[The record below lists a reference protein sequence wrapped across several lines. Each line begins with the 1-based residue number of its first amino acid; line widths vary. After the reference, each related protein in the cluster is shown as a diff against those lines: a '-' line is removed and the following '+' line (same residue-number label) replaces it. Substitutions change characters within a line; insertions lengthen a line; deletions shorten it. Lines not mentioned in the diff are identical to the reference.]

1 MYAILDIESTGGK
14 YNEEGITEI
23 AIYKFDGHEIVDQ
36 FISLVNPE
44 RKIQSFV
51 VGLTGINNEMLH
63 HAPKFYEVAKRII
76 EITEGCIIVAHNA
89 KFDYRML
96 RLEFER
102 LGYTYER
109 KTLCTVKLSKKL
121 LPGFESYSLGKL
133 VKRLGIPITDRHRAS
148 GDALA
153 TVKLFKLL
161 LEKDVDKEIISS
173 NLKLN
178 AISSVDQKLIRLVD
192 ELPNAVGVY
201 YFSDSDGDIIYVGKS
216 KDIKKRANQ
225 HFTSDAPK
233 SREIQEHV
241 TSIDFERTGNELLAL
256 LKENQSIKK
265 LKPKFN
271 SALKK
276 SLFTHGLYAFEDE
289 KGFINLS
296 VSKLKSKENYITSFT
311 NYQQGKAFME
321 RALETYELC
330 QKLTGLHKTEGA
342 CFNYTIKQCQ
352 GACVHEESSES
363 YNERVRQLID
373 FYDYQNKNMIIQDRG
388 RHAGEKSVV
397 LIENGELA
405 GAGYTELNFQIENM
419 SILKNIIN
427 PMQNDRDSQHII
439 QSYLR
444 KSNHHLKILKF

>member
-23 AIYKFDGHEIVDQ
+23 AVYKFDGHEIVDQ

-51 VGLTGINNEMLH
+51 IGLTGINNEMLH
-63 HAPKFYEVAKRII
+63 QAPKFYEVAKRIV

-96 RLEFER
+96 RLEFDR
-102 LGYTYER
+102 LGYAFER
-109 KTLCTVKLSKKL
+109 ETLCTVKLSKKL
-121 LPGFESYSLGKL
+121 LPGFDSYSLGKL
-133 VKRLGIPITDRHRAS
+133 VKNLGIPITDRHRAN

-161 LEKDVDKEIISS
+161 LEKDTDKEIISS

-178 AISSVDQKLIRLVD
+178 SISSVDQKLIRLIN
-192 ELPNAVGVY
+192 ELPNTVGVY
-201 YFSDSDGDIIYVGKS
+201 YFSNDKGEIIYVGKS

-276 SLFTHGLYAFEDE
+276 SLFTHGLYASEDE
-289 KGFINLS
+289 NGYINLS

-321 RALETYELC
+321 RAVETYDLC
-330 QKLTGLHKTEGA
+330 QKLTGLHKTKGA
-342 CFNYTIKQCQ
+342 CFNYTIKLCH
-352 GACVHEESSES
+352 GACVHEESPES

-373 FYDYQNKNMIIQDRG
+373 FYDYQNKNMIIQDKG
-388 RHAGEKSVV
+388 RHASEKSVV
-397 LIENGELA
+397 LIENGELT
-405 GAGYTELNFQIENM
+405 GVGYTELNFQIENM

-444 KSNHHLKILKF
+444 KRNHHLKI

>member
-23 AIYKFDGHEIVDQ
+23 AVYKFDGHEIVDQ

-51 VGLTGINNEMLH
+51 IGLTGINNEMLYQ
-63 HAPKFYEVAKRII
+63 APKFYEVAKRIV

-96 RLEFER
+96 RLEFDR
-102 LGYTYER
+102 LGYAFER
-109 KTLCTVKLSKKL
+109 ETLCTVKLSKKL
-121 LPGFESYSLGKL
+121 LPGFDSYSLGKL
-133 VKRLGIPITDRHRAS
+133 VKNLGIPITDRHRAN

-161 LEKDVDKEIISS
+161 LEKDTDKEIISS

-178 AISSVDQKLIRLVD
+178 SISSVDQKLIRLIN
-192 ELPNAVGVY
+192 ELPNTVGVY
-201 YFSDSDGDIIYVGKS
+201 YFSNHKGEIIYVGKS

-276 SLFTHGLYAFEDE
+276 SLFTHGLYASEDE
-289 KGFINLS
+289 NGYINLS

-321 RALETYELC
+321 RAVETYDLC
-330 QKLTGLHKTEGA
+330 QKLTGLHKTKGA
-342 CFNYTIKQCQ
+342 CFNYTIKLCH
-352 GACVHEESSES
+352 GACVHEESPES

-373 FYDYQNKNMIIQDRG
+373 FYDYQNKNMIIQDKG
-388 RHAGEKSVV
+388 RHASEKSVV
-397 LIENGELA
+397 LIENGELT
-405 GAGYTELNFQIENM
+405 GVGYTELNFQIENM

>member
-63 HAPKFYEVAKRII
+63 HAPKFYEVAKRIV
-76 EITEGCIIVAHNA
+76 EVTEGCIVVAHNA

-96 RLEFER
+96 RLEFDR
-102 LGYTYER
+102 LGYDFDR

-133 VKRLGIPITDRHRAS
+133 VRKLGIPITDRHRAS

-161 LEKDVDKEIISS
+161 LEKDADKEIISS

-178 AISSVDQKLIRLVD
+178 TISSVDQKLIRLID
-192 ELPNAVGVY
+192 NLPNSVGVY
-201 YFSDSDGDIIYVGKS
+201 YFSDGDGQIIYVGKS

-241 TSIDFERTGNELLAL
+241 VSVDFEKTGNELLAL

-276 SLFTHGLYAFEDE
+276 DLFTHGLYVYKDQS
-289 KGFINLS
+289 GYLNLTI
-296 VSKLKSKENYITSFT
+296 SKLKEEGNYITSFT
-311 NYQQGKAFME
+311 NYQQGKAFLE
-321 RALETYELC
+321 RAVENFELC
-330 QKLTGLHKTEGA
+330 QKLTGLHKTKGA
-342 CFNYTIKQCQ
+342 CFNYTIKQCH
-352 GACVHEESSES
+352 GACVKEETPES
-363 YNERVRQLID
+363 YNERVKQLVD
-373 FYDYQNKNMIIQDRG
+373 FYDYHNKNMIIQDRG
-388 RHAGEKSVV
+388 RHPGEKSVV
-397 LIENGELA
+397 LIENGELS
-405 GAGYTELNFQIENM
+405 GAGYTELNFQIENI
-419 SILKNIIN
+419 SILRNIIN
-427 PMQNDRDSQHII
+427 PMQNDRDAQHII

-444 KSNHHLKILKF
+444 KSNKNLKIINY

>member
-23 AIYKFDGHEIVDQ
+23 AIYKFDGHEVVDQ
-36 FISLVNPE
+36 FITLINPE

-51 VGLTGINNEMLH
+51 VGLTGINNEMLR
-63 HAPKFYEVAKRII
+63 HAPKFYEVAKRIV
-76 EITEGCIIVAHNA
+76 EITEDCIIIAHNA

-96 RLEFER
+96 RLEFDR
-102 LGYTYER
+102 LGYHFDR
-109 KTLCTVKLSKKL
+109 KTLCTVKLAKKL
-121 LPGFESYSLGKL
+121 LPGFDSYSLGKL
-133 VKRLGIPITDRHRAS
+133 VKKLGIPITDRHRAS

-161 LEKDVDKEIISS
+161 LEKDVNKEVISS

-178 AISSVDQKLIRLVD
+178 SISSVDQKLIRLID
-192 ELPNAVGVY
+192 GLPNAVGVY
-201 YFSDSDGDIIYVGKS
+201 YFFDDQGNIIYVGKS

-233 SREIQEHV
+233 SKEIQNEV
-241 TSIDFERTGNELLAL
+241 ASVDFERTGNELLAL
-256 LKENQSIKK
+256 LKENQSIKT

-276 SLFTHGLYAFEDE
+276 DLFTHGLYAFTDHN
-289 KGFINLS
+289 GYMNLCI
-296 VSKLKSKENYITSFT
+296 SKIKPKENYITSFT

-330 QKLTGLHKTEGA
+330 QKLTGLHKTKGA
-342 CFNYTIKQCQ
+342 CFNYTIKQCH
-352 GACVHEESSES
+352 GACVEEETPER
-363 YNERVRQLID
+363 YNERVNQLIN

-388 RHAGEKSVV
+388 RHHGEKSVV
-397 LIENGELA
+397 LIENGELT

-427 PMQNDRDSQHII
+427 PMPNDRDAQHII

-444 KSNHHLKILKF
+444 KSNRHLKIHKF